1 MSRNLVVALV
11 LSLLLV
17 GGAALAGE
25 PAEQRP
31 PVPAAT
37 SEELATIV
45 GSGKWVI
52 VEFGG
57 EHCIPCRA
65 MQPLLQELRDTLG
78 DKVIIRNFWIQQNP
92 EVARAHRIMVM
103 PTQVV
108 FNPKGEE
115 VLRHMGMYPLAE
127 FRPALA
133 EKGLS

>member
-1 MSRNLVVALV
+1 MNRNHVAV
-11 LSLLLV
+11 MALSLLVL
-17 GGAALAGE
+17 GGAVLATE
-25 PAEQRP
+25 PTVTRP
-31 PVPAAT
+31 PVPAA
-37 SEELATIV
+37 SPKELAKIV

-57 EHCIPCRA
+57 EYCIPCRA

-78 DKVIIRNFWIQQNP
+78 DKVIIRNFWIQQNQD
-92 EVARAHRIMVM
+92 VARAHKIMVM

-127 FRPALA
+127 FRSALA